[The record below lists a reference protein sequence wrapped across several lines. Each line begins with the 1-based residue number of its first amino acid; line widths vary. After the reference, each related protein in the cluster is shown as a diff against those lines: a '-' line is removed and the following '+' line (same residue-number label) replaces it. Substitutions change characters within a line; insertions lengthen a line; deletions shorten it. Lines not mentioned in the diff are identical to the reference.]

1 MRNNNLPKFKLF
13 FVLSII
19 VTYFSLS
26 CSTVKTITKT
36 INNEQDS
43 LQSLGKVKVFEPRNG
58 RLMDSLSIVAMDGSF
73 VLESG
78 KPFKPTFYTPGW
90 VNPNSEF
97 VKAFKKSTKGR
108 KVKLVIKRNIAE
120 YEDGKPVVTSSP
132 SSTPTQGSSALD
144 KFLSTTTK
152 PSTTG
157 SSSTDPNKKIRYR
170 QVTETLYGLLEFNT
184 VHDACS
190 NEPTTRAYYI
200 SIPPNYIESAKGGNI
215 SVIYEYY
222 QCEPVPGKGKNK
234 YTSWVLWLSD
244 IEF

>member
-1 MRNNNLPKFKLF
+1 MRNYNLPKFKLLL
-13 FVLSII
+13 VISII

-26 CSTVKTITKT
+26 CSTVQTITKT

-43 LQSLGKVKVFEPRNG
+43 LQSLGKVKVFEPKNG
-58 RLMDSLSIVAMDGSF
+58 RLMDSLTIVAMDGSF

-120 YEDGKPVVTSSP
+120 YEDGKPITTTSP

-144 KFLSTTTK
+144 KFLTTPKPTST
-152 PSTTG
+152 ST
-157 SSSTDPNKKIRYR
+157 TDPNKKIKYR
-170 QVTETLYGLLEFNT
+170 QVTETLYGLLEFNS
-184 VHDACS
+184 VHEACS

-200 SIPPNYIESAKGGNI
+200 SIPQNYIESAKGGNI

-222 QCEPVPGKGKNK
+222 QCEPIAGKGKNK